1 MYIFVIIDSLAS
13 NSSTIKDD
21 VNQSSYS
28 SSPYPPPT
36 PPIQLPTT
44 NNKDDIIM
52 NEFVK
57 PSKIHIQ
64 SLHRDDL
71 LYESQKINPGKKSV
85 VFLGGKCIITRNIQQ
100 NDLSIKNFNQI
111 FISFNKQ
118 KCYRKIY
125 QLDDL

>member
-21 VNQSSYS
+21 VNQSSS
-28 SSPYPPPT
+28 SSSSLPYPPT
-36 PPIQLPTT
+36 PPIQLPTI

-71 LYESQKINPGKKSV
+71 LYESQKINPGKMNNTKLAI
-85 VFLGGKCIITRNIQQ
+85 FLTHRLHKAP
-100 NDLSIKNFNQI
+100 L
-111 FISFNKQ
+111 
-118 KCYRKIY
+118 
-125 QLDDL
+125 

>member
-21 VNQSSYS
+21 VNQSSSS
-28 SSPYPPPT
+28 SSPNPPT
-36 PPIQLPTT
+36 PPIQLPTS

-64 SLHRDDL
+64 SLHREDL
-71 LYESQKINPGKKSV
+71 LYESQKINPGKIAYLYKRRISMQTYLI
-85 VFLGGKCIITRNIQQ
+85 LGFHST
-100 NDLSIKNFNQI
+100 NFN
-111 FISFNKQ
+111 SS
-118 KCYRKIY
+118 
-125 QLDDL
+125 

>member
-21 VNQSSYS
+21 VNQSSSSSSSS
-28 SSPYPPPT
+28 SSPLYPPT
-36 PPIQLPTT
+36 PPIQLPT
-44 NNKDDIIM
+44 NINKDDIIM

-71 LYESQKINPGKKSV
+71 LYESQKINPG
-85 VFLGGKCIITRNIQQ
+85 N
-100 NDLSIKNFNQI
+100 
-111 FISFNKQ
+111 
-118 KCYRKIY
+118 
-125 QLDDL
+125 